1 MIREDGRTVWRWDR
15 WGTVDYSG
23 PAVGQAQVVRRL
35 SASMARGA
43 ALVGGV
49 TSVLC
54 IGAAALAAGLPG
66 LYGAALGGVLATGS
80 ALLTPV
86 LMLRTTALDPGA
98 VMLASFIGL
107 VTKAL
112 ILLIVLFTLGGA
124 PGLHRMSLA
133 VTLLV
138 VFVATT
144 AAEAWAGSKIKIL
157 IGPEPDPP
165 SA

>member
-1 MIREDGRTVWRWDR
+1 MLGDR
-15 WGTVDYSG
+15 GG
-23 PAVGQAQVVRRL
+23 LALGQAQVVRRM
-35 SASMARGA
+35 SAAMARAA
-43 ALVGGV
+43 ALVGV
-49 TSVLC
+49 AVSLVC
-54 IGAAALAAGLPG
+54 VVVAAVVVGLPG

-86 LMLRTTALDPGA
+86 VMLRTTRLEPGH
-98 VMLASFIGL
+98 VMLASFAGL

-112 ILLIVLFTLGGA
+112 ILLIVLFTLGGVD
-124 PGLHRMSLA
+124 GLHRMSLA

-144 AAEAWAGSKIKIL
+144 AAEAWAGSTVKVL
-157 IGPEPDPP
+157 IGVDPDPS